1 MSLSFEPNDDDTIGP
16 LMARLEKMLE
26 GDGYSFFDVEEFE
39 DLIEFQ
45 FFFGDLERA
54 EKTIALAL
62 EQHPST
68 MSLLVKQ
75 AQLLLWTDKG
85 ENALNLL
92 STVEAIDPRN
102 ADIFRTRGAIYSQ
115 MNRHD
120 DAIEELNKAAEADE
134 SEDVGMIYMEI
145 ANEYMTLCQY
155 EKAIEHFHLAITNDF
170 AMDNVLTELS
180 VCYDL
185 GNRLD
190 EGIAYFEEFINENPY
205 NADAWLSLGLLLYR
219 LELYEKAIEAHD
231 YALAIDPFYVAA
243 LLNKANAY
251 FAMGRF
257 FHAIRI
263 YKEAFEMEEPEAMSV
278 YCMGE
283 CYEKLEKY
291 PQAIENYKK
300 AIELD
305 ELLSDAWVGIGV
317 CLSEQANYEGALRH
331 IHRAIEIE
339 PANAEFW
346 FILADTQLSAGL
358 IDEATVSFRKV
369 ADMEPDNADIWLE
382 FSHLYAEQEDYAS
395 AIDILNEG
403 IVLQPDNSAHYYRL
417 VCYLHCMG
425 KRKESLLVLSHA
437 LQTCYDNY
445 TLMFEYAPKLNEDPE
460 YINLVELYKPA
471 NDQPLLPL

>member
-1 MSLSFEPNDDDTIGP
+1 MSISFEPNEDDTIGP

-26 GDGYSFFDVEEFE
+26 GEGYSFFDVEEFE

-68 MSLLVKQ
+68 MSLVVKQ

-85 ENALNLL
+85 ENALTLL

-120 DAIEELNKAAEADE
+120 DAIEQLNKAAEVDE

-145 ANEYMTLCQY
+145 ANEYMTLGQY

-185 GNRLD
+185 GNRLE
-190 EGIAYFEEFINENPY
+190 EGIAYFENFINDTPY

-243 LLNKANAY
+243 ILNKANSY
-251 FAMGRF
+251 FAMGHYF
-257 FHAIRI
+257 QAIRI
-263 YKEAFEMEEPEAMSV
+263 YKEAFEMEDPEAMSI

-300 AIELD
+300 ALELD

-317 CLSEQANYEGALRH
+317 CLSEQGNYEGALRN

-339 PANAEFW
+339 PSNAEFW

-358 IDEATVSFRKV
+358 NDEAILSFRKV
-369 ADMEPDNADIWLE
+369 AVMEPENADIWLE
-382 FSHLYAEQEDYAS
+382 FSHLYAEQEDFQA
-395 AIDILNEG
+395 AIDVLNEG
-403 IVLQPDNSAHYYRL
+403 IGHQPENPEHYYRL
-417 VCYLHCMG
+417 VCYLHYLG
-425 KRKESLLVLSHA
+425 KKKESLLVLSHA
-437 LQTCYDNY
+437 LQAYYDNY
-445 TLMFEYAPKLNEDPE
+445 TSMLEYAPRLGEEPE
-460 YINLVELYKPA
+460 YIDMVELYKPA
-471 NDQPLLPL
+471 ND